1 MPLHK
6 KSGALGNWPENTDQ
20 FFLSHHFS
28 LEILVFYKYPI
39 LIVKLNNL
47 EQYHT
52 EENILTR
59 KTRASPGV
67 LIKKLF

>member
-1 MPLHK
+1 M
-6 KSGALGNWPENTDQ
+6 
-20 FFLSHHFS
+20 
-28 LEILVFYKYPI
+28 
-39 LIVKLNNL
+39 VKWNNL

-52 EENILTR
+52 EKNILTR